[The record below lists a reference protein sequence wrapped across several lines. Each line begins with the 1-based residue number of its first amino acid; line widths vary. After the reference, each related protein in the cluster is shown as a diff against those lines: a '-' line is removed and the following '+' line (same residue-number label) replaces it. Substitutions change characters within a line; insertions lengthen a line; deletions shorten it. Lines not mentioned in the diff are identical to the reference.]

1 MKENAIRSVIIGNI
15 EAVDQ
20 GVSLLRSLKDSHY
33 TFTDSPYIQSSIG
46 QHFRHIIDMFNAV
59 CKPAMADTVDYDN
72 RKRGAPLER
81 SRAVAIE
88 ELQKIKDCLSEYL
101 RDIATST
108 RQLENPIT
116 LSTEVTIE
124 ETCSV
129 ELPSTKI
136 RELVFTSSH
145 AVHHYALISM
155 IAKIQ
160 GVKLDKRVGVAPAT
174 ATFLRSEAL
183 A

>member
-1 MKENAIRSVIIGNI
+1 MKEDAIRSIIIGNI
-15 EAVDQ
+15 EAIDQ
-20 GVSLLRSLKDSHY
+20 GVSLLRSLNDAQY

-46 QHFRHIIDMFNAV
+46 QHFRHIIDMFLAV
-59 CKPAMADTVDYDN
+59 CRPAMADTVNYD
-72 RKRGAPLER
+72 KRRRGDVIER

-88 ELQKIKDCLSEYL
+88 ELQLVKDNLSEYL
-101 RDIATST
+101 RDLKSAG
-108 RQLENPIT
+108 RQLETPIT
-116 LSTEVTIE
+116 LVTEVTIE
-124 ETCSV
+124 DTHSAS
-129 ELPSTKI
+129 LPSTKI

-145 AVHHYALISM
+145 AVHHYALISI

-183 A
+183 I